1 MELKDYFRILR
12 RSIWPIILI
21 ILVVAG
27 GGYYWSIRQAPVYQ
41 SSSTLLITIPEAKT
55 SSQSYEAILTL
66 ERQAKT
72 LAEMVLGSPVLKGA
86 SATSTVPLLVDSLD
100 AVPVKDTQFIQL
112 TYTGTDPVQVQTGLK
127 TIADYFSKYVSQL
140 YYGQGADSASVLEE
154 QLKRSQIDL
163 ENAQRQLNGLAT
175 PSVSELE
182 VAQAKVTF
190 FQGLYLEYL
199 KQLDE
204 VRSSQT
210 SYLTRVL
217 VYEPANLPVL
227 PISPRT
233 ALNTT
238 VAAVLGLFLGVGF
251 AFLRDYF
258 DDTLKSEEDVGKFM
272 KGLPVLGAV
281 PVIPRNAMSED
292 DNGNALP
299 WPLHPSGKGVPF
311 VALVGNT
318 KSAAAEGFR
327 TLRTNL
333 QFLSADKPLKVLVI
347 SSSAAAE
354 GKTTV
359 ALNLASSLTQM
370 GQRVLLVDAD
380 LRRPSLHRSFNLAA
394 APGLSNFLVGKADL
408 SAVLKKTPIEGLQVL
423 PSGPIP
429 PMPAELLGSHRMVEL
444 LNQLRQQFDTVL
456 LDTPPVIAVTDATLL
471 ATMADGLLLVV
482 TCGRTTREQAKVA
495 LLTLEKAGITPLGVV
510 MNQVDRRK
518 GYGYYYY
525 YYHRYYRRYQQDAE
539 LEQKQ

>member
-12 RSIWPIILI
+12 RSIWPVILI
-21 ILVVAG
+21 ILVAAG
-27 GGYYWSIRQAPVYQ
+27 GGYYWSIRQIPVYQ
-41 SSSTLLITIPEAKT
+41 SSSTLLITVPLMQQGDPY
-55 SSQSYEAILTL
+55 SDILTM
-66 ERQAKT
+66 ERQART
-72 LAEMVLGSPVLKGA
+72 FAEMIMGSPVLEGA

-100 AVPVKDTQFIQL
+100 AVAVQNTQFIRL
-112 TYTGTDPVQVQTGLK
+112 TYTGTDPTQVQAGLK
-127 TIADYFSKYVSQL
+127 TIADYFSQYVSQL
-140 YYGQGADSASVLEE
+140 YYGQGADATSVLEE

-163 ENAQRQLNGLAT
+163 ENAQRQLNDLTT

-190 FQGLYLEYL
+190 YQGLYLEYL

-204 VRSSQT
+204 VRRTQT
-210 SYLTRVL
+210 SNVTRVL
-217 VYEPANLPVL
+217 VYEPAHFDLPVS

-251 AFLRDYF
+251 AFLREYL

-272 KGLPVLGAV
+272 NGLPVLGAV
-281 PVIPRNAMSED
+281 PMIPRNGKLED
-292 DNGNALP
+292 SNGNALP
-299 WPLHPSGKGVPF
+299 SPLRPSGKDVPF
-311 VALVGNT
+311 VVVGNT
-318 KSAAAEGFR
+318 KSGAVEGFR

-333 QFLSADKPLKVLVI
+333 QFLSADRPLKVLVI

-359 ALNLASSLTQM
+359 ALNLATSLTQM
-370 GQRVLLVDAD
+370 GQRVLLVDSD
-380 LRRPSLHRSFNLAA
+380 LRRPALHKAFNLAA

-408 SAVLKKTPIEGLQVL
+408 STVLKKTPIEGLQVL
-423 PSGPIP
+423 LSGPIP
-429 PMPAELLGSHRMVEL
+429 PMPAELLGSNRMREL
-444 LNQLRQQFDTVL
+444 LNQLRQQFDMVL

-482 TCGRTTREQAKVA
+482 NCGRTTHDQAKAA
-495 LLTLEKAGITPLGVV
+495 LLTLEKAGIRPLGVV
-510 MNQVDRRK
+510 MNQVNRRK
-518 GYGYYYY
+518 GYGYYYS
-525 YYHRYYRRYQQDAE
+525 YYHSAITPTDRGRN
-539 LEQKQ
+539 

>member
-1 MELKDYFRILR
+1 MELKDYFRIFR
-12 RSIWPIILI
+12 RSIWAIILI
-21 ILVVAG
+21 ILVAAG
-27 GGYYWSIRQAPVYQ
+27 GGYYWSIRQTPVYQ
-41 SSSTLLITIPEAKT
+41 SSSTLLITVPEMNQG
-55 SSQSYEAILTL
+55 SSLYSDILTM

-72 LAEMVLGSPVLKGA
+72 FAEMIMGSPVLKGA
-86 SATSTVPLLVDSLD
+86 SATSTVPLLVESLK
-100 AVPVKDTQFIQL
+100 AVPVSDTQFIQL
-112 TYTGTDPVQVQTGLK
+112 TYTGTDPAQVQAGLK

-140 YYGQGADSASVLEE
+140 YYGQGVDAASVLEE

-163 ENAQRQLNGLAT
+163 ESAQRQLNGLTT

-199 KQLDE
+199 RQLDE
-204 VRSSQT
+204 VRRSQT
-210 SYLTRVL
+210 SNITRVL
-217 VYEPANLPVL
+217 VYEPATLPVL

-233 ALNTT
+233 SLNTT
-238 VAAVLGLFLGVGF
+238 VAAVLGLFLGIGF
-251 AFLRDYF
+251 AFLREYL

-272 KGLPVLGAV
+272 NGLPVLGAV

-292 DNGNALP
+292 DDGNALLS
-299 WPLHPSGKGVPF
+299 PLRPSGKDVPF

-347 SSSAAAE
+347 TSSAPAE
-354 GKTTV
+354 GKTTT
-359 ALNLASSLTQM
+359 AINLATSLAQM
-370 GQRVLLVDAD
+370 GQRVLLVDSD

-394 APGLSNFLVGKADL
+394 APGLSNFLVGKAEL

-423 PSGPIP
+423 ASGPIP
-429 PMPAELLGSHRMVEL
+429 PMPAELLSSHKMREL

-456 LDTPPVIAVTDATLL
+456 LDTPPVVAVTDATLM
-471 ATMADGLLLVV
+471 ATMADGVLLVV
-482 TCGRTTREQAKVA
+482 SCGKTTRDQAKAA
-495 LLTLEKAGITPLGVV
+495 LLTLEKAGIKPLGVV

-525 YYHRYYRRYQQDAE
+525 YYHRYYRRYRQDAE
-539 LEQKQ
+539 PEQKE

>member
-1 MELKDYFRILR
+1 MELKDYFRIFR

-21 ILVVAG
+21 LLVAAG
-27 GGYYWSIRQAPVYQ
+27 GGYYWSIRQTPVYR
-41 SSSTLLITIPEAKT
+41 SSATLLITVPEVT
-55 SSQSYEAILTL
+55 QGSSLYSDILTM

-72 LAEMVLGSPVLKGA
+72 FAEMIMGSPVLKGA
-86 SATSTVPLLVDSLD
+86 SATSTVPLLVNSLN
-100 AVPVKDTQFIQL
+100 AVPVSDTQFIQL
-112 TYTGTDPVQVQTGLK
+112 TYTGTNPTLVQTGLK

-140 YYGQGADSASVLEE
+140 YYGQGADAVSVLEE

-163 ENAQRQLNGLAT
+163 ENAQRQLNGLIT

-190 FQGLYLEYL
+190 YQGLYLENL

-204 VRSSQT
+204 VRRSQT
-210 SYLTRVL
+210 SDVTHVL
-217 VYEPANLPVL
+217 VYEPATLPVS

-238 VAAVLGLFLGVGF
+238 VAAVFGLFLGVGL
-251 AFLRDYF
+251 AFLRDYL

-272 KGLPVLGAV
+272 NGLPVLGAV
-281 PVIPRNAMSED
+281 PVIPRKAMSED

-333 QFLSADKPLKVLVI
+333 QFLFADKPLKVLVI

-354 GKTTV
+354 GKSTV

-380 LRRPSLHRSFNLAA
+380 LRRPTLHKSFNLAA
-394 APGLSNFLVGKADL
+394 TPGLSNFLVGKADL
-408 SAVLKKTPIEGLQVL
+408 STVLKKTPIEGLQVI

-482 TCGRTTREQAKVA
+482 TCGRTTRDQAKAA
-495 LLTLEKAGITPLGVV
+495 LLTLEKAGVTPLGVV

-525 YYHRYYRRYQQDAE
+525 YYHRYYRRYRQDTE
-539 LEQKQ
+539 PEQKE